1 MESEIRA
8 SLFSS
13 CRIKLIS
20 LSESSALAIRQ
31 DKPRWSIKTRDSH
44 VQMPRKFA
52 VFSRLSLLPNLW
64 IFIFVNRKHDHFARG
79 IQLFVV
85 DTRIPYK
92 LAQKKAKKM
101 MFSVHW
107 MCFSTSGDCE
117 QSISWL
123 LFQVTPYHSS
133 CLATYYSLVSSGGI
147 STHLRLA
154 IPRERSASH
163 HWNQTVLWLFETE
176 SGNSNSFHGELI
188 VSGGIRDWFK
198 FYSE

>member
-1 MESEIRA
+1 
-8 SLFSS
+8 
-13 CRIKLIS
+13 
-20 LSESSALAIRQ
+20 
-31 DKPRWSIKTRDSH
+31 
-44 VQMPRKFA
+44 MPRKFA

-163 HWNQTVLWLFETE
+163 HWNQTVLSLFETE

-198 FYSE
+198 FYSDPKVVHWHSHKFMFVFRPPYLILF